1 MSVGIAEGSL
11 RRDLRVVYLE
21 VEVKAF
27 AQVDLLGEALVF
39 AHVKGQCVVAV
50 GVLALAEEH
59 AVVEADEL
67 AAGHPLLTDKNKLI
81 NGDLNAAC

>member
-27 AQVDLLGEALVF
+27 AQIDLLGEALVF

-59 AVVEADEL
+59 AVVKADEL
-67 AAGHPLLTDKNKLI
+67 AAGHPLLTDKNTLI